1 MPGNGMT
8 ADSSDVAAVEVVDLS
23 HDGRGVAVVGG
34 SRVFVAGAL
43 PGERVVLRSH
53 KRRRRYA
60 EAELVAIAEPSAA
73 RVDPPC
79 AYFGVCGG
87 CALQHLDYQA
97 QVEFKQDVLA
107 EALGRIG
114 KVTPKRWL
122 APLTGSQWHYR
133 RRARLGVKYV
143 AAKDRVLVG
152 FRERSARFIADM
164 AECRVLVRP
173 MDRLPTELA
182 AVLAD
187 SALRDR
193 VPQVEIAIGDSAG
206 AMILRTLDPP
216 GQRDLDAF
224 AALGERLD
232 VDVYLQSGGPDT
244 VRALGAE
251 PRQLAYELPS
261 EHVRIEF
268 EPGDFI
274 QVNAEMNRVMVAA
287 ALEAAEID
295 ASDRVLDLYCGIG
308 NFSLPLARRAR
319 EVLGVEGAG
328 PLVARAAHNAAR
340 NDVHNAR
347 FATANLDESD
357 WPFFREAWDV
367 ILLDPARNG
376 AAAAVAA
383 MGRMRPRRV
392 VYVSCDPGTLA
403 RDAGALVTSGRYRLT
418 SARIVDMFANTHHVE
433 AIAVFDRHD

>member
-1 MPGNGMT
+1 MT
-8 ADSSDVAAVEVVDLS
+8 ASASELAAVDVVDLS
-23 HDGRGVAVVGG
+23 HDGRGVAVLGG

-43 PGERVVLRSH
+43 PGERVVLRSQ
-53 KRRRRYA
+53 KRRRRYE
-60 EAELVAIAEPSAA
+60 EAELVEIAEPSAA

-87 CALQHLDYQA
+87 CALQHLDYAA

-114 KVTPKRWL
+114 KVAPKHWL
-122 APLTGSQWHYR
+122 GALTGSQWHYR

-152 FRERSARFIADM
+152 FRERSARYIADM
-164 AECRVLVRP
+164 ADCRVLVRP
-173 MDRLPTELA
+173 LDRLPTELA
-182 AVLAD
+182 EVLAD
-187 SALRDR
+187 SGLRDR
-193 VPQVEIAIGDSAG
+193 VPQAELAIGDSAG

-216 GQRDLDAF
+216 DSRDLEAF
-224 AALGERLD
+224 RALGERLD

-244 VRALGAE
+244 VRALAE
-251 PRQLAYELPS
+251 QPRQLHYELPS
-261 EHVRIEF
+261 EQVRIEF

-274 QVNAEMNRVMVAA
+274 QVNAEMNRAMVGA
-287 ALEAAEID
+287 ALEAAEIE

-319 EVLGVEGAG
+319 AVLGVEGSA
-328 PLVARAAHNAAR
+328 PLVARAAHNAAQ
-340 NDVHNAR
+340 NDLPNTR

-367 ILLDPARNG
+367 VLLDPARSG

-383 MGRMRPRRV
+383 MARMRPRRI

-403 RDAGALVTSGRYRLT
+403 RDAGALVSSGRYRLT
-418 SARIVDMFANTHHVE
+418 SARIVDMFPNTHHVE
-433 AIAVFDRHD
+433 AIAVFDRHG